1 MFLEVIKKKMFKEV
15 FNNAKK
21 GIKNNYKFLF
31 ELGKK
36 VGVKFDQGISKNY
49 FYKFFD
55 ERN

>member
-1 MFLEVIKKKMFKEV
+1 MFKEV